1 MAILL
6 QQKNFGPNVI
16 YFALRI
22 TEGRGAIGPLIC
34 PNTHRG
40 KKFRGRLFAY
50 PQEASPELFSP
61 VRPTSF
67 LFDSSSITIKT
78 IAHIHTPQK
87 FAPLNGRVRLF
98 ISVLRYQLPVYSIL
112 TYLPTSISV
121 LYLDTYILRSLI
133 LGPPWGPKVAKGYLR
148 RTLELTLAALG
159 RP

>member
-1 MAILL
+1 MVILL

-16 YFALRI
+16 YFALEI

-78 IAHIHTPQK
+78 IAHMAFIGLEP
-87 FAPLNGRVRLF
+87 FAGALRVVICAVSRVRWCL
-98 ISVLRYQLPVYSIL
+98 S
-112 TYLPTSISV
+112 
-121 LYLDTYILRSLI
+121 
-133 LGPPWGPKVAKGYLR
+133 WN
-148 RTLELTLAALG
+148 AA
-159 RP
+159 